1 MKPYWWEK
9 DVRRL
14 FHGVS
19 GASPWNEERM
29 TDTAIE
35 VMAGLFKKAENLH
48 KTKPRQKGLNLDKAF
63 METMEKE
70 LGVSFVDVTTTL

>member
-1 MKPYWWEK
+1 
-9 DVRRL
+9 
-14 FHGVS
+14 
-19 GASPWNEERM
+19 M

-35 VMAGLFKKAENLH
+35 VMAGLFEKAENLH